1 MESSLYDFYYSATYS
16 DESTMAPFAPSNKP
30 VFGKEEDVSK
40 VLRAKVASH
49 PLFPHLLHAYMD
61 CHKVGAPQ
69 DVAHLLEGIKGE
81 HTSGVCQISESEG
94 FLGTDPELDDFMGT
108 FCDLLVKYKSDL
120 LKPFNEATMF
130 LNLMETQLHSICNNT
145 PPQPVNQFQFR
156 IKLLSLICAYCAGSE
171 DYGFDLVE
179 NKSDHIERGKNE
191 VTHGSPG
198 KDLSRVKKEA
208 IEGKRMEVQ
217 ELKDNLLRRYSG
229 YITNLRHEFSKKK
242 KKEKLPKEAKQI
254 LLSWWNVHFKWPY
267 PTDADKVAL
276 AEWTGLDQKQVN
288 NWFINQRKRHWK
300 PTEEMHAEILDD
312 LQNPNF
318 SNPNKTPKIQSRS
331 WRSGKFKIVGG
342 RRRFDDDD
350 QEKEVANGVKLRVR
364 MAIVD
369 EEAEAA

>member
-1 MESSLYDFYYSATYS
+1 
-16 DESTMAPFAPSNKP
+16 
-30 VFGKEEDVSK
+30 
-40 VLRAKVASH
+40 
-49 PLFPHLLHAYMD
+49 
-61 CHKVGAPQ
+61 
-69 DVAHLLEGIKGE
+69 
-81 HTSGVCQISESEG
+81 
-94 FLGTDPELDDFMGT
+94 
-108 FCDLLVKYKSDL
+108 
-120 LKPFNEATMF
+120 
-130 LNLMETQLHSICNNT
+130 
-145 PPQPVNQFQFR
+145 
-156 IKLLSLICAYCAGSE
+156 
-171 DYGFDLVE
+171 
-179 NKSDHIERGKNE
+179 E

-300 PTEEMHAEILDD
+300 PTEEMHAEILDGLYGSLD
-312 LQNPNF
+312 E
-318 SNPNKTPKIQSRS
+318 
-331 WRSGKFKIVGG
+331 SGKFKIVGG

>member
-1 MESSLYDFYYSATYS
+1 MEKSLYDFYCSATYS

-145 PPQPVNQFQFR
+145 PPQP
-156 IKLLSLICAYCAGSE
+156 
-171 DYGFDLVE
+171 D
-179 NKSDHIERGKNE
+179 E

-300 PTEEMHAEILDD
+300 PTEEMHAEILDG
-312 LQNPNF
+312 LYG
-318 SNPNKTPKIQSRS
+318 S
-331 WRSGKFKIVGG
+331 
-342 RRRFDDDD
+342 
-350 QEKEVANGVKLRVR
+350 L
-364 MAIVD
+364 D
-369 EEAEAA
+369 E